1 MIFRK
6 LAARRTA
13 LLAAVAATL
22 LVTGC
27 ATGTFGNPEE
37 VIVKERAHARW
48 QALIKGDFE
57 GAYKLAP
64 PSYRAVYSL
73 EQFRSKFGVA
83 LKWVGADV
91 LRAQCDA
98 TRCEVVVNVTVRP
111 VTRGRAADPVN
122 AAVDER
128 WIREDGQWWYFQR

>member
-6 LAARRTA
+6 LATRRA
-13 LLAAVAATL
+13 VLLAAVAATL

-37 VIVKERAHARW
+37 VIVKERSHARW

-73 EQFRSKFGVA
+73 EQFRSKFGVSI
-83 LKWVGADV
+83 KWVEAEV
-91 LRAQCDA
+91 LRAQCD
-98 TRCEVVVNVTVRP
+98 TSRCDVVVNVTVRP
-111 VTRGRAADPVN
+111 VTRGRVADPVI
-122 AAVDER
+122 AAVDEQ
-128 WIREDGQWWYFQR
+128 WVREDGQWWYFQR